1 MERAAVSLSAPP
13 SVVFHDGLGERR
25 QTVDPTGHDTLEL
38 LCLRDALSSVPSFEF
53 ALRERVGR
61 LAGFRHAYYARVR
74 SVDRLNERDQPLA
87 LVSDHVPGIRLS
99 ELLTNL
105 DTRGVSLDINTAL
118 CLIRQLVPAIATL
131 HEHAR
136 DVAHGALGPER
147 LVVTPNARLIVV
159 EHVMGAALEQLR
171 FSQERYW
178 TELRIPLPRSAGQPR
193 FDHRAD
199 VTQLGCVA
207 LSLILGRMLRD
218 EEYPSRVGDMLA
230 STWAVSARGGFE
242 PLPPG
247 LRAWLG
253 RALQLDPRN
262 AFPTAV
268 DAQAEFD
275 KVLGDSDYLASP
287 ASLEAFLAKYH
298 AAAPR
303 RFLVEPPG
311 AARASGCCSR
321 GASTTAGLGL
331 RVAWAGAP
339 SPSSGVT
346 APSPRVRRLQPIA
359 ESVTVKP
366 LALKTVAPV
375 NVAGP
380 VNVDPVNMVEPPV
393 NKLPEVWPERAFN
406 DADRS
411 PTWRRPKVMGAVAA
425 LLLIPLTGAGLAARR
440 YFATPPVVGHTG
452 TLVITSNP
460 SGAETVVDGELRGAT
475 PLTLTLAAGSHVVE
489 LRNGGAPRSIPVT
502 IAAGAQA
509 TQYIEL
515 PKIAPTSGQ
524 LQVRTDPPGAEVV
537 VDGVSHGRA
546 PTLVGELTPGEHLVV
561 MTSELGSVK
570 QTVTVEPGSTAS
582 LVVPM
587 AAPEGAPVSGWIAVS
602 ASIDLQIFE
611 HDRLIGTSQSDRL
624 MVAAGRHDLDL
635 VNDALGYRATRTVQ
649 VAAGKVSPIK
659 VDMPKGTIALNAT
672 PWADVWIDGEHVGE
686 TPIGNLALS
695 IGTHDIV
702 FRHPDLGEL
711 HHTALVTL
719 KEAARLSVD
728 LRKK

>member
-25 QTVDPTGHDTLEL
+25 QTIDPTGHDTLEL
-38 LCLRDALSSVPSFEF
+38 LCFRDALASVPSFEF

-61 LAGFRHAYYARVR
+61 LAGFRHAYFARVR
-74 SVDRLNERDQPLA
+74 SVDRLNDRDQTLA

-99 ELLTNL
+99 ELLATA
-105 DTRGVSLDINTAL
+105 DARGVSLDINTAL
-118 CLIRQLVPAIATL
+118 CLIRQLVPAIAAL

-136 DVAHGALGPER
+136 DLASSAHGALGPER

-159 EHVMGAALEQLR
+159 EHVMGGAIEQLR

-178 TELRIPLPRSAGQPR
+178 TELRIAVPRSAGPAR
-193 FDHRAD
+193 FDHRTD
-199 VTQLGCVA
+199 VTQFGLVA
-207 LSLILGRMLRD
+207 LSLILGRLLRD
-218 EEYPSRVGDMLA
+218 EEYPSRVGEVLA

-253 RALQLDPRN
+253 RALQLDARN
-262 AFPTAV
+262 AFSTAV
-268 DAQAEFD
+268 EAQAELD
-275 KVLGDSDYLASP
+275 KVLGDSDYLAAP
-287 ASLEAFLAKYH
+287 ANLEAFLAKYH
-298 AAAPR
+298 AAAPAPPV
-303 RFLVEPPG
+303 VEP
-311 AARASGCCSR
+311 
-321 GASTTAGLGL
+321 
-331 RVAWAGAP
+331 AP
-339 SPSSGVT
+339 PPRPPAMIFEAPVPAPVSAPPSAV
-346 APSPRVRRLQPIA
+346 RLQPMA
-359 ESVTVKP
+359 ESVTVRPLAPKP
-366 LALKTVAPV
+366 LAPV
-375 NVAGP
+375 HHADAVRHA
-380 VNVDPVNMVEPPV
+380 DPVNMVNPV
-393 NKLPEVWPERAFN
+393 NPVNLPAVWPERAFKE
-406 DADRS
+406 AERPRAWLRS
-411 PTWRRPKVMGAVAA
+411 PVVVVMAA
-425 LLLIPLTGAGLAARR
+425 LVVVLLAGAGLAARR
-440 YFATPPVVGHTG
+440 YFATPPVAARTG

-515 PKIAPTSGQ
+515 PKSGPTFGQ

-537 VDGVSHGRA
+537 VDGVPHGRA
-546 PTLVGELTPGEHLVV
+546 PALVGELTPGEHLVV
-561 MTSELGSVK
+561 MTSEFGSVK
-570 QTVTVEPGSTAS
+570 QNVTVEPGATAS

-602 ASIDLQIFE
+602 APVDLQIFE
-611 HDRLIGTSQSDRL
+611 HDRLVGTSQSDRL

-659 VDMPKGTIALNAT
+659 VDLPKGTIALNAT
-672 PWADVWIDGEHVGE
+672 PWADVWIDGENVGE

-702 FRHPDLGEL
+702 FRNPDLGEQ

-719 KEAARLSVD
+719 KEGARLSVD